1 MIRPT
6 RFLAIVVKNL
16 ARRKVRTAFAIA
28 GVSIGVSMVVAM
40 VSAARGFQT
49 QFEQIVSGYSPDL
62 IVQMKNALIPITS
75 RIRGADADAIERDPD
90 VRSVVRVVVVALQVG
105 DRRFVAFGM
114 RSSEIE
120 QERIGLYDGRLA
132 AAPDEIALGK
142 TAAEQLGVALGD
154 EIELADRRFR
164 VVGFYEW
171 GVGFLDAGGILP
183 LDQAQTLFN
192 FDDALSFLLVY
203 LHPGRSPGP
212 VAERVAA
219 GSSNLKAIEPGNF
232 VNEFQ
237 QFEMIQ
243 DFAWIISALS
253 ILGGGIV
260 VVNTMIMGV
269 YERTREIGLL
279 LAIGWSRLRVV
290 GLVVAEGVVICL
302 VSGVIGI
309 GLGWLELELAGRYIQ
324 DGWLAFDLTPSFL
337 GLVVVI
343 SVALGVGSSLYP
355 GIRAASMHPVEA
367 LRYE

>member
-1 MIRPT
+1 MADQKRMA
-6 RFLAIVVKNL
+6 AIV
-16 ARRKVRTAFAIA
+16 
-28 GVSIGVSMVVAM
+28 
-40 VSAARGFQT
+40 
-49 QFEQIVSGYSPDL
+49 
-62 IVQMKNALIPITS
+62 
-75 RIRGADADAIERDPD
+75 
-90 VRSVVRVVVVALQVG
+90 
-105 DRRFVAFGM
+105 
-114 RSSEIE
+114 
-120 QERIGLYDGRLA
+120 GL
-132 AAPDEIALGK
+132 
-142 TAAEQLGVALGD
+142 
-154 EIELADRRFR
+154 
-164 VVGFYEW
+164 YEW

-183 LDQAQTLFN
+183 LEQAQDLFN

-203 LHPGRSPGP
+203 LKPGVVPGP
-212 VAERVAA
+212 VAARIGA

-279 LAIGWSRLRVV
+279 LAIGWSRLRVI

-302 VSGVIGI
+302 VSGLIGI

-337 GLVVVI
+337 ALVVLI
-343 SVALGVGSSLYP
+343 SVGLGVGSSLYP